1 MPDIAAVTAAVLV
14 PTIERVGQ
22 NPYPDK
28 PLEERAAALQPG
40 EPLKIQIR
48 PLIYTNPGNPTPF
61 VFMSGVSWT
70 LLFPKLDEAKAF
82 RAELDAWIRAWVEA
96 RQ

>member
-1 MPDIAAVTAAVLV
+1 MTAAVLV

-28 PLEERAAALQPG
+28 PLEERYAALAAG
-40 EPLKIQIR
+40 EPLKVQIR
-48 PLIYTNPGNPTPF
+48 PLIYTTPGAPTPF

-70 LLFPKLDEAKAF
+70 LLFPKLEEAKAF